1 MYLVPP
7 RGRGGYKATTG
18 FCNVQFGGVHFTP
31 PKRPRYKP
39 MQRDCPATLPPASLL
54 VHYAVLLSM
63 DLTYVTAAYAYGR
76 PVHAQ
81 TNNLNEVIYY
91 DERLGNDSLLP
102 TLALKLAAIWAL
114 WQGTLTGHPGGLVG
128 FRLDDLSGLL
138 VG

>member
-1 MYLVPP
+1 ME
-7 RGRGGYKATTG
+7 RDYK
-18 FCNVQFGGVHFTP
+18 
-31 PKRPRYKP
+31 
-39 MQRDCPATLPPASLL
+39 ATLPPASLL
-54 VHYAVLLSM
+54 VYYAVLLSM

>member
-18 FCNVQFGGVHFTP
+18 FCNVQFGGVHSTP

-39 MQRDCPATLPPASLL
+39 MERDCPATLPPASLF

-76 PVHAQ
+76 PMQAQ
-81 TNNLNEVIYY
+81 NKQFNEAIYY
-91 DERLGNDSLLP
+91 NKRLKIANAD
-102 TLALKLAAIWAL
+102 A
-114 WQGTLTGHPGGLVG
+114 
-128 FRLDDLSGLL
+128 
-138 VG
+138 